1 MPALYPLRFEP
12 IFRRYIW
19 GGRRLGAVLGKPIG
33 PESDYAESWEIV
45 DHPSEQS
52 RVAVGPL
59 AGLSLNEIAA
69 QSGAEL
75 FGSQPVQPR
84 FPLLFKFLDANAPLS
99 VQVHPNDAQAAKCDP
114 PDRGKTEAWI
124 ILAADPGSVIYAG
137 LKRGFDRPA
146 LEREIAR
153 GTVELCLN
161 RIEPKA
167 GDCILLAAGL
177 VHAIGAGLLIAEIQQ
192 SSDMTYRLFD
202 WNRLGPDGKPRPLHV
217 REALDVIDFDR
228 GPISPTA
235 PMSTERQYVTRLAA
249 CDKFVVD
256 RWQIA
261 LPREA
266 AGDGRFH
273 ILSVIEGAISVDGD
287 ATGRP
292 LKMGETILLPASA
305 GPARLDPQPPN
316 AVLLDIYLP

>member
-1 MPALYPLRFEP
+1 MPDLYPLRFEP

-19 GGRRLGAVLGKPIG
+19 GGRRLGSVLGKSIG
-33 PESDYAESWEIV
+33 AESDYAESWEIV

-52 RVAVGPL
+52 RVAAGPL
-59 AGLSLNEIAA
+59 AGLSLNEIVARF
-69 QSGAEL
+69 GAEL

-99 VQVHPNDAQAAKCDP
+99 VQVHPNDAQAAKCNP
-114 PDRGKTEAWI
+114 PDAGKTEAWI

-137 LKRGFDRPA
+137 LKRGFDRRA

-167 GDCILLAAGL
+167 GECILLPAGL
-177 VHAIGAGLLIAEIQQ
+177 VHAIGAGLLIGEIQQ
-192 SSDMTYRLFD
+192 SSDTTYRLFD
-202 WNRLGPDGKPRPLHV
+202 WNRLGPNGKPRPLHV
-217 REALDVIDFDR
+217 HEAIEVIDFDR
-228 GPISPTA
+228 GPISPSI
-235 PMSTERQYVTRLAA
+235 PMPTDRQYVTRLAA

-273 ILSVIEGAISVDGD
+273 IFSVIEGAVTVAGD
-287 ATGRP
+287 ASERP
-292 LKMGETILLPASA
+292 VKMGETILLPAST
-305 GPARLDPQPPN
+305 GPARLDPQPPK